1 MDWGGDIVDKGW
13 WSRLGN
19 GENME
24 RGLGEKGPKARK
36 SSLGFGQGY

>member
-1 MDWGGDIVDKGW
+1 MDCGGDIVDKGW

-24 RGLGEKGPKARK
+24 RGLGEKGRK
-36 SSLGFGQGY
+36 GQEK